1 MPDVE
6 TLVRTGAVVAAAAL
20 LAQPYW
26 HQIRWAILAAAEAAR
41 ANAST
46 LTRLA
51 AAGLIVAAAWG
62 RVPLPTLPQT
72 VPAVV
77 VPEPTAELARLVQ
90 PVATALGTLPAADR
104 ATWAATWAK
113 LALVAEAE
121 GSTSVAVLT
130 DTAALRASTTIA
142 LDVAW
147 RRIGNHTPGSVT
159 GLREAVEAAMRGV
172 LGLDAVPATPDVRK
186 RYADVCRA
194 IAWAG
199 TR

>member
-6 TLVRTGAVVAAAAL
+6 TLLRAGAVVAAAAL
-20 LAQPYW
+20 LAQPYRDK
-26 HQIRWAILAAAEAAR
+26 IRWAVTTAAEAVRTRAAAIAR
-41 ANAST
+41 V
-46 LTRLA
+46 A

-62 RVPLPTLPQT
+62 KIPMPTLPQS

-77 VPEPTAELARLVQ
+77 VPEPSAELARLVE
-90 PVATALGTLPAADR
+90 PVAKALGTLPAADR
-104 ATWAATWAK
+104 AAWAATWSKA
-113 LALVAEAE
+113 ALVADAE

-130 DTAALRASTTIA
+130 DTAALRACTTIA

-147 RRIGNHTPGSVT
+147 RRIQGHAPGSIT
-159 GLREAVEAAMRGV
+159 GLKEAVEAAMRSV
-172 LGLDAVPATPDVRK
+172 LGLDAVPATPDVRR
-186 RYADVCRA
+186 RYAEVCRA